1 MRLRPAALAAVL
13 FASAPV
19 AARAQGVPAA
29 PAVPADFFSAV
40 FRTFTLQGCG
50 TPPVS
55 CFSGQAVFGQRT
67 GTTDPLGLALWT
79 GVQAYDVTKP
89 GYFISFQFGGYDL
102 TDQRTGGTFEA
113 RTIGSG
119 TTAAGP
125 FQIATVGGGSLPEFF
140 VGGADPRTFEL
151 TRLGVVYSYLD
162 VGTTRE
168 SGFAQLTITPQAVV
182 PEPSTVALVAAGGLA
197 LAGAARRRRPRA

>member
-1 MRLRPAALAAVL
+1 
-13 FASAPV
+13 
-19 AARAQGVPAA
+19 
-29 PAVPADFFSAV
+29 
-40 FRTFTLQGCG
+40 
-50 TPPVS
+50 
-55 CFSGQAVFGQRT
+55 
-67 GTTDPLGLALWT
+67 
-79 GVQAYDVTKP
+79 
-89 GYFISFQFGGYDL
+89 
-102 TDQRTGGTFEA
+102 
-113 RTIGSG
+113 
-119 TTAAGP
+119 
-125 FQIATVGGGSLPEFF
+125 VGGGSLPEFF